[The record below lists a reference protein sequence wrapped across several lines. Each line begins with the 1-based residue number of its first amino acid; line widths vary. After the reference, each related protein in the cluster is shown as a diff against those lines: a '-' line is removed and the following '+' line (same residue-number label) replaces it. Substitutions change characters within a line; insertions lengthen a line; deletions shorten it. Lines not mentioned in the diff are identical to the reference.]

1 MQISARLR
9 MHEDSAYEPRPH
21 LFTAVIIIWR
31 RRRRQIGD
39 SALASLPFFEDS
51 RQICVLRDL
60 YGVHGDTQACAWSRA
75 LTTAWSRAYCA
86 FTIITSTFIKY
97 WGRA

>member
-1 MQISARLR
+1 MQISVRQR
-9 MHEDSAYEPRPH
+9 MHEDSAYEPAH
-21 LFTAVIIIWR
+21 TFYGGYNYLA
-31 RRRRQIGD
+31 RQNGD

-60 YGVHGDTQACAWSRA
+60 YGVHGDTHQACAWSRA

-86 FTIITSTFIKY
+86 ITIIIN
-97 WGRA
+97 GV